1 MVIESIKMVFKVF
14 INNKL
19 RTVLT
24 MLGIYIGIVSIV
36 LILSLS
42 DATKQTIK
50 KELSNVENSIIT
62 IGLRKY

>member
-1 MVIESIKMVFKVF
+1 MIIESVKMVFKVF
-14 INNKL
+14 KNNKL

-24 MLGIYIGIVSIV
+24 MLGIYVGILSII

-50 KELSNVENSIIT
+50 NELKNVENSIIT
-62 IGLRKY
+62 VGLR